1 MCASWPQKMLG
12 LHTQMKSWPTL
23 QHRTSSLTCFTFIS
37 PPSPQSNTDNP
48 HHPHQG
54 LTGHATPLRDHRKKC
69 CERAEGFQA
78 LYTSLIW
85 WLVWRRHLGYTP
97 LTTGGEL
104 GIQDLGLDGDQ
115 GLWLWC
121 LKASGTDPR
130 GLEVRLG
137 SGEWWGAG
145 HRLKVETWAPFSDPR
160 GPLQPPRS
168 CPGGLPASPSLSQL
182 AVRAEFT
189 VSAILHVF
197 PKQMGGA
204 HGRAGVSS

>member
-1 MCASWPQKMLG
+1 MLG
-12 LHTQMKSWPTL
+12 LHTQMKSWLTL
-23 QHRTSSLTCFTFIS
+23 QHRTSSLTSFTFMS
-37 PPSPQSNTDNP
+37 PPGPESNTDNP

-54 LTGHATPLRDHRKKC
+54 LTGHATPLSDHRKKFR
-69 CERAEGFQA
+69 ERAEGFQA
-78 LYTSLIW
+78 LYASLIW
-85 WLVWRRHLGYTP
+85 WLVWRCHLGYMP

-104 GIQDLGLDGDQ
+104 RIQDLGLDGDQ

-121 LKASGTDPR
+121 LKVSGTDPR

-137 SGEWWGAG
+137 SGGRWWGG
-145 HRLKVETWAPFSDPR
+145 GLKVETWAPFSDPR

-189 VSAILHVF
+189 VSAVLHVF
-197 PKQMGGA
+197 PRQMGGA